1 MAKYKY
7 RAMNSYDEKIEGT
20 YEADSQNEVIEF
32 IAANGMYPLFV
43 EEIVQSKEVNIVL
56 NKKVKIKDIAVM
68 SRQFYTM
75 IDAGVPILECL
86 NILSSQ
92 IENVKLREAVSESVI

>member
-32 IAANGMYPLFV
+32 IAGNGMYPLFV
-43 EEIVQSKEVNIVL
+43 EEIVQSRK
-56 NKKVKIKDIAVM
+56 
-68 SRQFYTM
+68 
-75 IDAGVPILECL
+75 
-86 NILSSQ
+86 
-92 IENVKLREAVSESVI
+92 